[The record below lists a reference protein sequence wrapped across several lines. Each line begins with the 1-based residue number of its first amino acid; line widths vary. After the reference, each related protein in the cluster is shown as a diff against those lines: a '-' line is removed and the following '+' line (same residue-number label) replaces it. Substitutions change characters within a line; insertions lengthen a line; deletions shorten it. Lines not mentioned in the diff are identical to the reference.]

1 MSKLPNLA
9 PTLMLKLTPG
19 TGITATVDIGED
31 TEVTTD
37 LMATMDTTERDLL
50 MMPLPLVPTPMLQ
63 LTPGTGIT
71 AMEDIGEDTEVTM
84 ADLMDMVTTE
94 RDLLMRVPP
103 PNLAPTPILQLTRG
117 TVTTGMV
124 TTGLTV
130 MVTTALATEAITGDK
145 KWTSRT
151 TSDLSLP
158 ADSSVKRQFLQN
170 NFLFT
175 LLKNSFVLCIRVP
188 GTVFNYLQSRNNKNP
203 K

>member
-1 MSKLPNLA
+1 MP
-9 PTLMLKLTPG
+9 KLTRG
-19 TGITATVDIGED
+19 T
-31 TEVTTD
+31 VTTGMVTGLTD
-37 LMATMDTTERDLL
+37 MATTVTDTMDT
-50 MMPLPLVPTPMLQ
+50 M
-63 LTPGTGIT
+63 
-71 AMEDIGEDTEVTM
+71 
-84 ADLMDMVTTE
+84 E

-130 MVTTALATEAITGDK
+130 MVTTALAIEAITGDK

-188 GTVFNYLQSRNNKNP
+188 GTVFNFLHHGGLAQLSLKEL
-203 K
+203 

>member
-1 MSKLPNLA
+1 MATTVTDTTTERDLLMRLPLPNLA
-9 PTLMLKLTPG
+9 PTLMPKLTRV
-19 TGITATVDIGED
+19 T
-31 TEVTTD
+31 VTTG
-37 LMATMDTTERDLL
+37 MVTG
-50 MMPLPLVPTPMLQ
+50 
-63 LTPGTGIT
+63 LT
-71 AMEDIGEDTEVTM
+71 
-84 ADLMDMVTTE
+84 DMVTTVTDTMDTME

-103 PNLAPTPILQLTRG
+103 PNLAPTLMPKLTPG

-130 MVTTALATEAITGDK
+130 MVTTGTDHTGDK

-188 GTVFNYLQSRNNKNP
+188 GTVFNYLQSRNNKNL
-203 K
+203 KQKKKKKKKKKKK

>member
-1 MSKLPNLA
+1 
-9 PTLMLKLTPG
+9 
-19 TGITATVDIGED
+19 
-31 TEVTTD
+31 
-37 LMATMDTTERDLL
+37 MATTVTDT
-50 MMPLPLVPTPMLQ
+50 
-63 LTPGTGIT
+63 
-71 AMEDIGEDTEVTM
+71 
-84 ADLMDMVTTE
+84 TTE
-94 RDLLMRVPP
+94 RDLLMRS
-103 PNLAPTPILQLTRG
+103 PNLAPTLMPKLTPG
-117 TVTTGMV
+117 MATTG
-124 TTGLTV
+124 TDHTV
-130 MVTTALATEAITGDK
+130 MLTGDK

>member
-1 MSKLPNLA
+1 MGAPTLMPKLTRGTVTTATATGLTDMATMADLMDITTERDLLRMLPLPNLA
-9 PTLMLKLTPG
+9 PTLMPKLTPG
-19 TGITATVDIGED
+19 TAT
-31 TEVTTD
+31 
-37 LMATMDTTERDLL
+37 
-50 MMPLPLVPTPMLQ
+50 
-63 LTPGTGIT
+63 TGI
-71 AMEDIGEDTEVTM
+71 
-84 ADLMDMVTTE
+84 
-94 RDLLMRVPP
+94 
-103 PNLAPTPILQLTRG
+103 
-117 TVTTGMV
+117 

-130 MVTTALATEAITGDK
+130 MVTTGTDHTGDK

-170 NFLFT
+170 NFLFS